1 MPHIAVKVNM
11 LIDID
16 VELVSEYKWAKVMS
30 CKFVTL
36 VSTTQNSTTSLL
48 YTGSSTSMLL

>member
-16 VELVSEYKWAKVMS
+16 VELVNEYRRAKVMS

-36 VSTTQNSTTSLL
+36 VSTTQNSTTLL
-48 YTGSSTSMLL
+48 YTGSST